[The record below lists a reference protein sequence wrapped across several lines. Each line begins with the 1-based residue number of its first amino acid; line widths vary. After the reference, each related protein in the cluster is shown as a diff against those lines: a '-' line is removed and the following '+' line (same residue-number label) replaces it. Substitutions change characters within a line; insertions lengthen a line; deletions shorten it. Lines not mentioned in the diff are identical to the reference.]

1 MKNLMKLGYVS
12 IEVIIVAAVVI
23 VGGLC
28 GVLAF
33 IKNGKENQ
41 GKAVNAMNDAV
52 AEAQADWTE

>member
-1 MKNLMKLGYVS
+1 MKKGYVS

-33 IKNGKENQ
+33 IKNGQKNQ
-41 GKAVNAMNDAV
+41 EKASTAMDSAV
-52 AEAQADWTE
+52 TQASSGWTNTAE